1 MISNRNYN
9 ILQLYNLFTNEFSAF
24 DFAFRMNLLYQ
35 SFNCRN
41 CGSIVSIYT
50 NNDQKFGLC
59 FKCSKCKRFYS
70 ILYLSIFYHSKI
82 SINSVLYLIYCWSHK
97 FQLFQA
103 AHEVGVSENT
113 VSFFYQQFRSA
124 CFDYLMDMENE
135 LIGGKNKIVEID
147 ETLMCK
153 HKYNRG
159 RILNDVWILG
169 GICREDGK
177 VFAIVVKNRNAET
190 LWEEIITHIAPGTI
204 IMSDSWGAY
213 TCIEKRGKKEFV
225 HMTVNHSKNFV
236 DPNTGAN
243 TQRIERLWRE
253 LKKINR
259 RYEGIPRDSVQSH
272 LAEFIWR
279 RNEVGEN
286 EDPFMKAV
294 ELISQTSF
302 E

>member
-113 VSFFYQQFRSA
+113 VCFFLS
-124 CFDYLMDMENE
+124 
-135 LIGGKNKIVEID
+135 
-147 ETLMCK
+147 
-153 HKYNRG
+153 
-159 RILNDVWILG
+159 
-169 GICREDGK
+169 
-177 VFAIVVKNRNAET
+177 
-190 LWEEIITHIAPGTI
+190 TI
-204 IMSDSWGAY
+204 
-213 TCIEKRGKKEFV
+213 
-225 HMTVNHSKNFV
+225 
-236 DPNTGAN
+236 
-243 TQRIERLWRE
+243 
-253 LKKINR
+253 
-259 RYEGIPRDSVQSH
+259 
-272 LAEFIWR
+272 
-279 RNEVGEN
+279 
-286 EDPFMKAV
+286 
-294 ELISQTSF
+294 
-302 E
+302 

>member
-1 MISNRNYN
+1 MIIVSSISNFEWYQNYFKRQLKKQSIVFYDFLGSFSTDTKSAIDFLINIEKVRILNVAFNYSCFIQMFECIQKYLKINSNNWIDLSKSPKKRNS
-9 ILQLYNLFTNEFSAF
+9 T
-24 DFAFRMNLLYQ
+24 NLLYQ

-82 SINSVLYLIYCWSHK
+82 SINSVLYLIYCWSHR

-147 ETLMCK
+147 EGTL
-153 HKYNRG
+153 
-159 RILNDVWILG
+159 
-169 GICREDGK
+169 
-177 VFAIVVKNRNAET
+177 
-190 LWEEIITHIAPGTI
+190 P
-204 IMSDSWGAY
+204 
-213 TCIEKRGKKEFV
+213 
-225 HMTVNHSKNFV
+225 
-236 DPNTGAN
+236 
-243 TQRIERLWRE
+243 
-253 LKKINR
+253 
-259 RYEGIPRDSVQSH
+259 
-272 LAEFIWR
+272 
-279 RNEVGEN
+279 
-286 EDPFMKAV
+286 
-294 ELISQTSF
+294 
-302 E
+302 